1 MISPAVLL
9 CGPVSWGEH
18 RDALTAAGHRVTVIG
33 SILGAVDQCRALRP
47 AVVVLDAG
55 DPSGDVHDTC
65 RRLRAM
71 GSVPIIVA
79 ARTGPDGMV
88 DDATQLMCFAAG
100 ADDVVAVGVSP
111 RVLRARIGAVLRRSV
126 AGQPGAARPR
136 VVGPFELDPETR
148 VATLAGTPLDLT
160 RIEFDLLG
168 ILLEQPTRVVPRDEL
183 VSRVWGSWFGDDHV
197 VEVHLS
203 RLRAKVVRTGGP
215 RIGVAVRGV
224 GYRLGL
230 GTPVAV

>member
-100 ADDVVAVGVSP
+100 ADDVVNDDGTW
-111 RVLRARIGAVLRRSV
+111 RVMSEPSIAYELKEALEA
-126 AGQPGAARPR
+126 AGFTVDSADTPMFF
-136 VVGPFELDPETR
+136 V
-148 VATLAGTPLDLT
+148 TL
-160 RIEFDLLG
+160 
-168 ILLEQPTRVVPRDEL
+168 
-183 VSRVWGSWFGDDHV
+183 
-197 VEVHLS
+197 
-203 RLRAKVVRTGGP
+203 
-215 RIGVAVRGV
+215 
-224 GYRLGL
+224 
-230 GTPVAV
+230 